1 MEDLHDLYR
10 GRGKTLLKLTK
21 TIRHSN
27 DPVPFEWWVYSPLL
41 KPKLI
46 RGSETAKVDCPERVG
61 PVVASS
67 FDSMTGINGL
77 PKEILHEIVSYL
89 SPHISELLMS
99 SLVCRGL
106 SEVANAAL
114 YRDIDLSIVDLSIDE
129 RWDEQAGAKT
139 RRRQLRL
146 LRSISEY
153 IYSSQMVYHY

>member
-1 MEDLHDLYR
+1 
-10 GRGKTLLKLTK
+10 
-21 TIRHSN
+21 
-27 DPVPFEWWVYSPLL
+27 
-41 KPKLI
+41 
-46 RGSETAKVDCPERVG
+46 
-61 PVVASS
+61 
-67 FDSMTGINGL
+67 MTGINGL